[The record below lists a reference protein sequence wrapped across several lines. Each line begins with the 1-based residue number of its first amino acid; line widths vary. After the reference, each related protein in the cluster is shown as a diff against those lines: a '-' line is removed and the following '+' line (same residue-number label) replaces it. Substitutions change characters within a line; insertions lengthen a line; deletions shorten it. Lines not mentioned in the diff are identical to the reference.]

1 MTSEAEK
8 KKWISLVAQVRAAKK
23 NEPPTDWKA
32 IASVTNIAMI
42 ITLATFVGVAIVEQ
56 LKRKLFEIGVAVPYI
71 LADALAGAFEEA
83 VDEMVIVK
91 RSRSNNQ
98 NTRENTERDNTR
110 KDDSETIDVEFDV
123 IK

>member
-1 MTSEAEK
+1 M
-8 KKWISLVAQVRAAKK
+8 
-23 NEPPTDWKA
+23 
-32 IASVTNIAMI
+32 
-42 ITLATFVGVAIVEQ
+42 EQ

-98 NTRENTERDNTR
+98 NTRESTERDNTR